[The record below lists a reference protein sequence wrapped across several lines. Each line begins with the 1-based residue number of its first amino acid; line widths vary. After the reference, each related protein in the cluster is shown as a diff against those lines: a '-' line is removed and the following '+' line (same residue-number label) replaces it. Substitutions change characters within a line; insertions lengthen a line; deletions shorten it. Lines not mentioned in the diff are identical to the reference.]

1 MEAVRGAYADMRNT
15 AEAAQ
20 AQLSELRAAEKGL
33 QKQLSACA
41 QQVQP
46 YCNLYDLL
54 VVSETVSAKSSTRC
68 LIELVWTLV
77 RHSPSS
83 GPD

>member
-1 MEAVRGAYADMRNT
+1 MEAVREAYADMRDT

-20 AQLSELRAAEKGL
+20 AQLSELRAAETGL

-46 YCNLYDLL
+46 YCVHYDLM
-54 VVSETVSAKSSTRC
+54 VVSNIVSASSSIGC
-68 LIELVWTLV
+68 LIELV
-77 RHSPSS
+77 
-83 GPD
+83 